1 MSTADEKRRKES
13 GETAPAGAR
22 FGDIIYR
29 SKEIADVVH
38 DATKAALRNIP
49 VLIEGE
55 SGTGKELLAR
65 AIHNDSPRADKP
77 FEVVNCGAIP
87 AELVES
93 QFFGHTKGAFT
104 GAVADSIG
112 AFKSADGGTIF
123 LDEIGELPL
132 PAQVA
137 LLRPLQEGENRRVG
151 DNKTEQV
158 DVRVIAAT
166 V

>member
-1 MSTADEKRRKES
+1 M
-13 GETAPAGAR
+13 
-22 FGDIIYR
+22 
-29 SKEIADVVH
+29 
-38 DATKAALRNIP
+38 
-49 VLIEGE
+49 LIEGE